1 MLVLPT
7 QAINVITHKSVSE
20 NVIDTKL
27 LRRIYSM
34 RQQRWANNSPIVV
47 FVLPSQHPI
56 HIQFAKETLNIFPYK
71 LDRIWNKLT
80 FSGLGVA
87 PTVVNSQA
95 ELIQA
100 VRSTP
105 GAIGYVETIDKEA
118 QVNVIEF
125 SL

>member
-1 MLVLPT
+1 MPS
-7 QAINVITHKSVSE
+7 QAINVITHESVAI
-20 NVIDTKL
+20 NTIDTKL

-34 RQQRWANNSPIVV
+34 RQQRWANNMPIVV
-47 FVLPSQHPI
+47 FVLPSQHPV
-56 HIQFAKETLNIFPYK
+56 HVKFSKEVLNIFPYK

-87 PTVVNSQA
+87 PKLVRTEA

-100 VRSTP
+100 IKSTP
-105 GAIGYVETIDKEA
+105 GAIGYVE
-118 QVNVIEF
+118 VIEKEEQINVVEI